1 MLLRKNRLLARA
13 ARKTTMVTEPRLLR
27 SGSLLL
33 FLLPVW
39 CHAETVTLTMK
50 QAVAIALQQNP
61 DIALA
66 RIDEQKA
73 ALNVRLMKDPFR
85 PKVTAG
91 SGAAYTNG
99 YPLSVEG
106 SGPSVVQAVASQFL
120 LNKRQS
126 YLIKEASE
134 NARGAELST
143 GSKSDEVAYRVVS
156 LYLDADKARRLS
168 DAAAREVEEL
178 VKISK
183 AVAARVDEGKELP
196 VENTRANVNILK
208 ARQRLSSLNDD
219 QDSAEQQLAVALGR
233 SPADRVRASD
243 AERPAPATP
252 TNEAAALEVAIGS
265 NKDIRKLDSAM
276 AAKGLDIKAD
286 HASHYP
292 RVDLLAQYALFASYN
307 HYEQYF
313 RQFQPNNGEIGVS
326 IQIPLMLGPGVK
338 AQMAIAEEDIAHMRI
353 EKNQLQSR
361 IAVDLHRAYQNV
373 QKAKTAR
380 EVAQADL
387 QLAREQ
393 LSIVLAQAGEGRVA
407 MRQVEEAHFAEDEKW
422 ITFYDADAAV
432 ERAQYEVLRQT
443 GEIIA
448 ALR

>member
-1 MLLRKNRLLARA
+1 
-13 ARKTTMVTEPRLLR
+13 
-27 SGSLLL
+27 
-33 FLLPVW
+33 
-39 CHAETVTLTMK
+39 MK
-50 QAVAIALQQNP
+50 EAVKVALQENP

-66 RIDEQKA
+66 RLDEQKA
-73 ALNVRLMKDPFR
+73 AMSVRVVKDPFS

-120 LNKRQS
+120 FNKRQS
-126 YLIKEASE
+126 YLVAQARE
-134 NARGAELST
+134 NARGAEIAT

-156 LYLDADKARRLS
+156 LYLDADRARRLS
-168 DAAAREVEEL
+168 DAASREVEEL
-178 VKISK
+178 VKISR
-183 AVAARVDEGKELP
+183 AVAARVEEGKELP
-196 VENTRANVNILK
+196 IENTRANVNVLK
-208 ARQRLSSLNDD
+208 ARQRLSSLIDD
-219 QDSAEQQLAVALGR
+219 QDMAERQLAVALGR
-233 SPADRVRASD
+233 APEDRARAADADRPAP
-243 AERPAPATP
+243 PAPAT
-252 TNEAAALEVAIGS
+252 EAAALETALAS
-265 NKDIRKLDSAM
+265 NKDIRKLESAM
-276 AAKGLDIKAD
+276 LAKGLEIKSD
-286 HASHYP
+286 HAARYP

-326 IQIPLMLGPGVK
+326 IQIPILPGPGVK
-338 AQMAIAEEDIAHMRI
+338 AQAALAEEDIAHLRI
-353 EKNQLQSR
+353 EKSQLQSR
-361 IAVDLHRAYQNV
+361 IALDLHRAYLDV
-373 QKAKTAR
+373 EKAKSAR
-380 EVAQADL
+380 ELAQADL

-422 ITFYDADAAV
+422 IAFYDAAASV
-432 ERAQYEVLRQT
+432 ERAQFNVLRQT

>member
-1 MLLRKNRLLARA
+1 MSRW
-13 ARKTTMVTEPRLLR
+13 
-27 SGSLLL
+27 LLL
-33 FLLPVW
+33 PLVIPFLA
-39 CHAETVTLTMK
+39 HAETVTLTMK

-73 ALNVRLMKDPFR
+73 ALNVRLMQDPFR
-85 PKVTAG
+85 PKIIAG

-106 SGPSVVQAVASQFL
+106 SGPSIVQAVATQYL
-120 LNKRQS
+120 VNKRQS
-126 YLIKEASE
+126 YLVAEARE

-143 GSKSDEVAYRVVS
+143 GSKSDEVAYQVVS

-168 DAAAREVEEL
+168 DTAAREVEEL
-178 VKISK
+178 IKISK
-183 AVAARVDEGKELP
+183 AVAPRVDEGKELP
-196 VENTRANVNILK
+196 IENTRANVNILK
-208 ARQRLSSLNDD
+208 ARQQLSFLVDD
-219 QDSAEQQLAVALGR
+219 EDIAEQQLAVALGR
-233 SPADRVRASD
+233 SPEDRVRTSD

-252 TNEAAALEVAIGS
+252 LSEKAALETAIAT

-276 AAKGLDIKAD
+276 TAKGLDVKAD
-286 HASHYP
+286 HASRYP
-292 RVDLLAQYALFASYN
+292 RIDLLAQYALFASYN
-307 HYEQYF
+307 HYSQYF
-313 RQFQPNNGEIGVS
+313 RQFQPHNGEIGIS
-326 IQIPLMLGPGVK
+326 IQMPLLLGPGVK
-338 AQMAIAEEDIAHMRI
+338 AQMSLAEADIAHMRI
-353 EKNQLQSR
+353 EKSQLQRR
-361 IAVDLHRAYQNV
+361 IALDVHRAYQNV
-373 QKAKTAR
+373 EKARTAR

-407 MRQVEEAHFAEDEKW
+407 MRQVEEAHFAESEKW
-422 ITFYDADAAV
+422 ATFFDADAAV
-432 ERAQYEVLRQT
+432 ERAQYEVLRHT